1 MTSLLLRAPCPLT
14 ERTNTEVMRAA
25 SVAARVPLAAP
36 RATRGTRAS
45 PTRTHTTSRSVSEGM
60 EPALFVGADRA
71 AKYGGNHAQYL
82 LDLDANTATTFNF
95 CGGMMFGVSL
105 SPRLKEHLAAVAAG
119 GDEDLRQPV
128 VYDKNVRRMS
138 QRPEGHD
145 LNAFADNAVL
155 FHGREVR
162 SARDAAGGGGMLI
175 HLSFA
180 GGEKGEDVEGW
191 TREETDEYAGWLSDR
206 QRRWRQ
212 GAILKSEGFSTFA
225 DRFGQDAF
233 CLHHRF
239 YLHVD
244 AKDNFWIAA
253 EDGCEGVAMPP
264 KPKPPAKDFGEGA
277 FVFQQVHRVKRPS

>member
-36 RATRGTRAS
+36 RATRWTRAS
-45 PTRTHTTSRSVSEGM
+45 PTRTHTTSRSMSEGM

-162 SARDAAGGGGMLI
+162 SARDAAGGGG
-175 HLSFA
+175 
-180 GGEKGEDVEGW
+180 D
-191 TREETDEYAGWLSDR
+191 
-206 QRRWRQ
+206 
-212 GAILKSEGFSTFA
+212 A
-225 DRFGQDAF
+225 DS
-233 CLHHRF
+233 
-239 YLHVD
+239 
-244 AKDNFWIAA
+244 
-253 EDGCEGVAMPP
+253 P
-264 KPKPPAKDFGEGA
+264 
-277 FVFQQVHRVKRPS
+277 